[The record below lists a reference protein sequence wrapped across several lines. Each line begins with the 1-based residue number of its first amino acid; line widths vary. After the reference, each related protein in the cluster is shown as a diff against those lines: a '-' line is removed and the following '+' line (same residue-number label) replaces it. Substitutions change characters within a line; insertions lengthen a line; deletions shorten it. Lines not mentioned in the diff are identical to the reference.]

1 MSDDEQTGEVEVN
14 PEEQRLEGSIDKKMA
29 KLVYFLEETVQI
41 ITEKNYGE
49 MEAVNDR
56 AAKILDKISELIL
69 QAEELK
75 IDKGKTSRSVRQWK
89 KGKKSKY
96 AAFIEHKER
105 LVQQLKKNQENLER
119 EIEVQRLEAEER
131 QLYQQEQRRA
141 ELREAQEERERAAN
155 DPMARNDGHH

>member
-1 MSDDEQTGEVEVN
+1 MSGDEQTGEVEVN
-14 PEEQRLEGSIDKKMA
+14 PEEQRLEGSIDKEIA
-29 KLVYFLEETVQI
+29 KLRYFLEETDQI

-49 MEAVNDR
+49 MEAVNNR

-75 IDKGKTSRSVRQWK
+75 IDNGKTSCSVRQWK
-89 KGKKSKY
+89 KETKSKY
-96 AAFIEHKER
+96 AEFIEHKER

-119 EIEVQRLEAEER
+119 EIEVQRLETEER

-141 ELREAQEERERAAN
+141 ELREAQEERE
-155 DPMARNDGHH
+155 